1 LSLAEFLVSKM
12 SKRGLILISALL
24 AFFLC
29 AFVVLYIGYFLISPA
44 GVDEKE
50 EVFIVKKGAGL
61 RAVATELEERRLIR
75 SKHLFMVWAILR
87 GGTRDIKAGEYT
99 LSQSLPPVRIF
110 HILASG
116 AVKTYPVTIPE
127 GLTAEQIA
135 DILAKKNLIDKGE
148 FMSLV
153 GDKTLV
159 ASYHIDGPSLEG
171 YLYPDTYLIS
181 RDMGAKGLV
190 DLMVNRFW
198 HVYNSLIRDQKS
210 SAGGLSQLREVVTLA
225 SIVEKETGLAEER
238 PIIASVFLN
247 RLKKRMRLESDPTV
261 IYGLKDFDGN
271 LKREDL
277 RTPSPYNTYIH
288 HGLPPGPIANPGREA
303 LSAVI
308 DPVKT
313 DYLYFVSK
321 NDGSHY
327 FSTTLKEHNRAVARF
342 QKRRR
347 SPLGTP
353 R

>member
-75 SKHLFMVWAILR
+75 SRHLFMVWAILR

>member
-1 LSLAEFLVSKM
+1 M

-29 AFVVLYIGYFLISPA
+29 AFMVLYIGYFLISPA
-44 GVDEKE
+44 GSDEKE
-50 EVFIVKKGAGL
+50 EVFIVKRGSGL
-61 RAVATELEERRLIR
+61 RAVAADLEERGLIR
-75 SKHLFMVWAILR
+75 SRHLFVLWAMLK
-87 GGTRDIKAGEYT
+87 GGTRDIKAGEYS
-99 LSQSLPPVRIF
+99 LNRSLPPVRIF

-135 DILAKKNLIDKGE
+135 DILAKKNLVEKGE
-148 FMSLV
+148 FMSIV

-181 RDMGAKGLV
+181 RDMGAKGLI

-198 HVYNSLIRDQKS
+198 HVYNSLIRDRKS
-210 SAGGLSQLREVVTLA
+210 AAGGLSQLREIVTLA

-288 HGLPPGPIANPGREA
+288 HGLPPGPIANPGRES

-321 NDGSHY
+321 SDGSHY
-327 FSTTLKEHNRAVARF
+327 FSTTLKEHNRAVARY

-347 SPLGTP
+347 SPLGGP

>member
-1 LSLAEFLVSKM
+1 M

-29 AFVVLYIGYFLISPA
+29 AFVVLYMGYFLISPA

-50 EVFIVKKGAGL
+50 EIFIVKKGSGL
-61 RAVATELEERRLIR
+61 RPVATELEERGLIR
-75 SKHLFMVWAILR
+75 SRHLFMVWAILK
-87 GGTRDIKAGEYT
+87 GGTRNIKAGEYS
-99 LSQSLPPVRIF
+99 LSQSLPPVRMF

-135 DILAKKNLIDKGE
+135 EILAKKNLIDKGE
-148 FMSLV
+148 FISLV
-153 GDKTLV
+153 RDKTLV

-181 RDMGAKGLV
+181 RDMGAKGLI

-210 SAGGLSQLREVVTLA
+210 SAGGLSELREVVTLA

-261 IYGLKDFDGN
+261 IYGLEDFDGN
-271 LKREDL
+271 LKRGDL

-313 DYLYFVSK
+313 GYLYFVSK

-327 FSTTLKEHNRAVARF
+327 FSTTLKEHNRAVARY

-347 SPLGTP
+347 SPFGRP

>member
-1 LSLAEFLVSKM
+1 M

-75 SKHLFMVWAILR
+75 SRHLFMVWAILR

>member
-1 LSLAEFLVSKM
+1 M
-12 SKRGLILISALL
+12 SKRGLILVSALL

-29 AFVVLYIGYFLISPA
+29 AFAVLYIGYSLISPA
-44 GVDEKE
+44 GANEKE
-50 EVFIVKKGAGL
+50 EVFIVKKGTGL
-61 RAVATELEERRLIR
+61 RAVATELERRGLIR
-75 SKHLFMVWAILR
+75 SRHLFILWAILK
-87 GGTRDIKAGEYT
+87 GGARDIKAGEYS
-99 LSQSLPPVRIF
+99 LNQSLPPVRIF
-110 HILASG
+110 RILASG

-153 GDKTLV
+153 EDKTLA
-159 ASYHIDGPSLEG
+159 ASYHIDGPGLEG

-181 RDMGAKGLV
+181 RDMGAKGV
-190 DLMVNRFW
+190 IDLMVNRFW
-198 HVYNSLIRDQKS
+198 HVYNSLIKDQKS
-210 SAGGLSQLREVVTLA
+210 AAGGLSQLRQLVTLA

-247 RLKKRMRLESDPTV
+247 RLKNSMRLESDPTI

-327 FSTTLKEHNRAVARF
+327 FSTTLEEHNRAVARY
-342 QKRRR
+342 QK
-347 SPLGTP
+347 TP
-353 R
+353 RSTTSKQH